1 MYEYIIIKHGG
12 FQSILSIPTHLIF
25 QLNGIIGDS
34 VAVTSHIPTLPSHKE
49 KPDRSFG
56 IECAIMEIKQFT
68 LKRLK
73 RSLDQMEE
81 TENLKIDQSRI
92 SSLRKRKKE

>member
-1 MYEYIIIKHGG
+1 M
-12 FQSILSIPTHLIF
+12 
-25 QLNGIIGDS
+25 
-34 VAVTSHIPTLPSHKE
+34 TSHIPTLPSHILTLPHKE
-49 KPDRSFG
+49 KPDRSSG

-81 TENLKIDQSRI
+81 TENLNIYQPRI
-92 SSLRKRKKE
+92 SSLRKRKKECRKRNLYTTSETCRTPSSIPTDYNDNH